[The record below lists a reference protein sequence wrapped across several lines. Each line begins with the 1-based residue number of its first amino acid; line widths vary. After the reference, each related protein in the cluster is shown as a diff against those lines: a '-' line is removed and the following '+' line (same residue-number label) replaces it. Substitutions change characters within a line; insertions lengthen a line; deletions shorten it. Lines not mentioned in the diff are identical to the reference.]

1 MVVLGN
7 VEFSKTLLK
16 AQKII
21 KLY

>member
-16 AQKII
+16 AQKIT